1 MVKWVCDEY
10 APKSYIICE
19 FLEEEDELE
28 EVGDPDILINSENE
42 GVEAPFFM
50 GMWKLYKGEENY
62 QFIFSY
68 FPKVTCVNCKGSG
81 EIKI

>member
-28 EVGDPDILINSENE
+28 EVGDPDIWKNSESE
-42 GVEAPFFM
+42 GVEAPIFM
-50 GMWKLYKGEENY
+50 G
-62 QFIFSY
+62 I
-68 FPKVTCVNCKGSG
+68 
-81 EIKI
+81 

>member
-1 MVKWVCDEY
+1 MMKWVCDEY

-42 GVEAPFFM
+42 GVEGPFFM
-50 GMWKLYKGEENY
+50 GM
-62 QFIFSY
+62 
-68 FPKVTCVNCKGSG
+68 
-81 EIKI
+81 